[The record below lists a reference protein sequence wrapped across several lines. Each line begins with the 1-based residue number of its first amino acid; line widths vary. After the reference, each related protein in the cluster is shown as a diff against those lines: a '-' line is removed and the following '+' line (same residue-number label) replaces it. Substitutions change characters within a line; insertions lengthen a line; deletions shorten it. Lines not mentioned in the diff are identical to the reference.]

1 MVRLV
6 RMVNQPNQTF
16 VHFNVQKFGL
26 VGKPNFCT
34 FQCTKVWFNQNQTFV
49 HFSVQNFGSV
59 EITEFDR
66 IVQKNIKSEKKYRCL
81 LFFRIEYDQDLKFY
95 IKNVDFAKK
104 KVKFQLNQ
112 TFVH

>member
-1 MVRLV
+1 MI
-6 RMVNQPNQTF
+6 
-16 VHFNVQKFGL
+16 
-26 VGKPNFCT
+26 KPKFCT
-34 FQCTKVWFNQNQTFV
+34 FLCTKVWFGLYQTFV
-49 HFSVQNFGSV
+49 RFSVQNFGFG

-112 TFVH
+112 SFVH